1 MTRVLYIVDE
11 AYPTTSANGR
21 IVYRI
26 IDELIKHPDI
36 SVTILARAK
45 TEEQLQQ
52 TEYHGCRII
61 HTPNIYATAAEQLNL
76 RLGKRKWLR
85 YILNPRT
92 IYYRLS
98 GESNYYMAEAKLW
111 IKRHLNVFD
120 VIVANSMPFYPLEI
134 ASKFGDVKPVV
145 LYKMEPVAHYVHHG
159 DFEQGKQTEE
169 AWDNSASAIIMEGL
183 IHKFYRQYASKENLS
198 KTTIA
203 GFPCIIKREQRE
215 VEHRLPKNK
224 INLVYVGKFYYQKR
238 DPRYLFALMDR
249 LHEKGIQ
256 LTIAGGYYYSGL
268 PTEVISKYFTNRIPY
283 ITYLGELP
291 ADQADALLNEADVL
305 VHLGNSISDQ
315 MPSKILDYISS
326 GKPILN
332 IYGIDDCPT
341 LPYLEHY
348 PLAMNIK
355 DGTEITDDLIARIT
369 QFISQSK
376 GKQIL
381 FEQIETIY
389 KECTPEYVGQQFY
402 EVIRSLVNNKTKL

>member
-36 SVTILARAK
+36 SVTILACAK
-45 TEEQLQQ
+45 TKEQLQQ
-52 TEYHGCRII
+52 TEYQGCPIV
-61 HTPNIYATAAEQLNL
+61 HTPNIHATAAEQLNM

-85 YILNPRT
+85 YFMMPRT

-98 GESNYYMAEAKLW
+98 GENDYYKAELKLW
-111 IKRHLNVFD
+111 IKRHLNEFD

-134 ASKFGDVKPVV
+134 ASKYGDKKPVV
-145 LYKMEPVAHYVHHG
+145 LYKMEPIARYVHHG
-159 DFEQGKQTEE
+159 DFEKGKQIEE
-169 AWDNSASAIIMEGL
+169 AWDNSASAIITEGL
-183 IHKFYRQYASKENLS
+183 IYKFYQQYASKENLA

-268 PTEVISKYFTNRIPY
+268 PKEVISKYFTNKIPY

-291 ADQADALLNEADVL
+291 AEQADALLNEADVL
-305 VHLGNSISDQ
+305 VHLGNRISDK

-326 GKPILN
+326 GKPIVN

-341 LPYLEHY
+341 LPYLERY
-348 PLAMNIK
+348 PMALNIK
-355 DGTEITDDLIARIT
+355 DGTVITDDLIEQISD
-369 QFISQSK
+369 FIIQSK
-376 GKQIL
+376 GKQIP
-381 FEQIETIY
+381 FEQIEKEY
-389 KECTPEYVGQQFY
+389 KKCTPAYVGQQFY
-402 EVIRSLVNNKTKL
+402 EVIQSVTNK

>member
-36 SVTILARAK
+36 SITILTHAQTK
-45 TEEQLQQ
+45 EQLQQ
-52 TEYHGCRII
+52 TNYHGCPII
-61 HTPNIYATAAEQLNL
+61 HTPNIHATAAEQLNK

-85 YILNPRT
+85 YLMMPRT

-98 GESNYYMAEAKLW
+98 GENDYYKAELKLW
-111 IKRHLNVFD
+111 IKRHLNEFD

-145 LYKMEPVAHYVHHG
+145 LYKMEPIARYVHHG
-159 DFEQGKQTEE
+159 DFEKGKQTEE
-169 AWDNSASAIIMEGL
+169 AWDNSASAIITEGL
-183 IHKFYRQYASKENLS
+183 IYKFYQQYASNDNLS

-203 GFPCIIKREQRE
+203 GFPCIIKRKPSDVGQR
-215 VEHRLPKNK
+215 LSKDY

-238 DPRYLFALMDR
+238 DPQYLFALMDR
-249 LHEKGIQ
+249 LQKKGIR

-268 PTEVISKYFTNRIPY
+268 PKEVISKYFTNKIPY

-291 ADQADALLNEADVL
+291 AEQADALLQEADVL
-305 VHLGNSISDQ
+305 VHLGNRISDQ

-341 LPYLEHY
+341 LPYLERY
-348 PLAMNIK
+348 PMALNIN
-355 DGTEITDDLIARIT
+355 DGKEITDDLIEQISD
-369 QFISQSK
+369 FIIQSK
-376 GKQIL
+376 GKQIP
-381 FEQIETIY
+381 FEQIEKEY

-402 EVIRSLVNNKTKL
+402 EVIQSVTNK